1 MCTVIAH
8 NGPIRW
14 YDCWTRAQA
23 GWRFRDLEIPL
34 SWDSGIIRRRGCRES
49 TEWEDCDWP
58 DKTGEAEDLDLD
70 TSFKRVVFLRALF
83 SCCPYSAMLQPRG
96 RSRQVSNTA
105 LARQASEERRS
116 AQPDIL
122 TPIPV
127 IAACPP
133 SFIHSPSPSPPSSA
147 SMSPDYY
154 SLPASP
160 PPSLEDQV
168 HVAYALDDIHLAK
181 ILLLRLKGIEVTSDD
196 DPRIA
201 AVQDEDFDF
210 CFVPNGRLL
219 DDRDEKVIK
228 EMQTKELERLEERR
242 RFERLRNCERIWDD
256 QKRRLREERLAVFRQ
271 RERKWMEEED
281 RRRSVEQ
288 PQQRHEE
295 RHRVQKAALAEKAAQ
310 RTRARLVCYDNLP
323 TAPEKRLGQQF
334 VYDFM
339 IHSPPSRL
347 PNTPSLSYSRSHLR
361 GPIFDDSRSIP
372 FSAVLDS
379 MQGPLFPVSTEDLG
393 NGLSTSRSTSR
404 THSHA
409 DRRRK
414 SHLLETLLVEI
425 QWPEDDRRNRKGKEK
440 VHLRRSRPCLAC
452 SIASSPT
459 SPLSPATSASSS
471 LSRTSSWLSFAGS
484 PPSASTDPSTPP
496 TSPSPS
502 ISSSKSGWFK
512 SSQAPRPKSW
522 ISTSNILNPKDP
534 SLRHSCNPHCR
545 FTPVLPSESPL
556 PLNPTHSAPVSHD
569 GPRKNTGTVRAAEGA
584 GLLVRVSRFMEMAK
598 EFQHAYV
605 NLAISTS
612 PERESWA
619 ETGSRGRCKCGDSPA
634 SNPSMHNG
642 RLREPGYRV
651 SQCDVTAFLKVSIPE
666 SGSSSE
672 AGPGLDTTIASI
684 SEDTTLAPPPRYIPL
699 RQPLSSN
706 PPRTVLPDPLP
717 YRRVFKPLPMPIR
730 SPFRCHAL
738 SELHTTYPSVSDP
751 SSFINSSSS
760 NLFLHQG
767 PLTWRIRSVENPVYL
782 RLKALHNVIWKG
794 GMIWQGRGRDTAL
807 GGGRERVV
815 GVAYDGV
822 GRSSLSSEIIF

>member
-1 MCTVIAH
+1 
-8 NGPIRW
+8 
-14 YDCWTRAQA
+14 
-23 GWRFRDLEIPL
+23 
-34 SWDSGIIRRRGCRES
+34 
-49 TEWEDCDWP
+49 
-58 DKTGEAEDLDLD
+58 
-70 TSFKRVVFLRALF
+70 
-83 SCCPYSAMLQPRG
+83 MLLPRG

-105 LARQASEERRS
+105 IARQASEERRS
-116 AQPDIL
+116 AQPYIL
-122 TPIPV
+122 TPTPV
-127 IAACPP
+127 KAACPP
-133 SFIHSPSPSPPSSA
+133 SFIRSSSPSPPSSA

-154 SLPASP
+154 DLPASP

-196 DPRIA
+196 DPRID

-210 CFVPNGRLL
+210 CFVPNGRLM
-219 DDRDEKVIK
+219 DDRDEKAIK

-242 RFERLRNCERIWDD
+242 RFERLRTCERIWDD

-271 RERKWMEEED
+271 RERNWMEEED

-295 RHRVQKAALAEKAAQ
+295 RHRVQKAALAEKAVQ

-323 TAPEKRLGQQF
+323 AAPEKRLGQQF

-339 IHSPPSRL
+339 IQPPSRL
-347 PNTPSLSYSRSHLR
+347 PNTPSLSYSRPHLR

-379 MQGPLFPVSTEDLG
+379 MQGPLFPVSNEDLD
-393 NGLSTSRSTSR
+393 NGLSTSRSSSR
-404 THSHA
+404 TCSQPG
-409 DRRRK
+409 RRRK
-414 SHLLETLLVEI
+414 CQLLETLLVEI
-425 QWPEDDRRNRKGKEK
+425 QWPEEDRRNRKGKEK
-440 VHLRRSRPCLAC
+440 AHLRRSLPCLAC
-452 SIASSPT
+452 SIASPT
-459 SPLSPATSASSS
+459 SPLSPASSASSS
-471 LSRTSSWLSFAGS
+471 ISRTSSWLSFAGS
-484 PPSASTDPSTPP
+484 SPSASTDPLTPP
-496 TSPSPS
+496 TSPAPS
-502 ISSSKSGWFK
+502 MSSSKSGWFK
-512 SSQAPRPKSW
+512 SSVAPRPKSW
-522 ISTSNILNPKDP
+522 ITTSNLLNARDP

-556 PLNPTHSAPVSHD
+556 PLNPTHSAPLSYD
-569 GPRKNTGTVRAAEGA
+569 GRRRSTGTVRAAKEGA
-584 GLLVRVSRFMEMAK
+584 GLFVRVSRFVEMAK
-598 EFQHAYV
+598 EFQQTYV
-605 NLAISTS
+605 NLAISNS
-612 PERESWA
+612 PERGSWG
-619 ETGSRGRCKCGDSPA
+619 ETDSREKRKRGDVPNS
-634 SNPSMHNG
+634 SMHNG

-651 SQCDVTAFLKVSIPE
+651 SQCDVTAFLNVSIPE
-666 SGSSSE
+666 AGSSSE
-672 AGPGLDTTIASI
+672 AGPELDTTTAST
-684 SEDTTLAPPPRYIPL
+684 SQDTSSLPPPPRYIPL
-699 RQPLSSN
+699 RPPPSSN
-706 PPRTVLPDPLP
+706 PPRTILPDQLP

-751 SSFINSSSS
+751 SSFINSSSY
-760 NLFLHQG
+760 NFFLHHG

-822 GRSSLSSEIIF
+822 GRSTLSCEIFF

>member
-1 MCTVIAH
+1 MCTVGH
-8 NGPIRW
+8 TGHTRW
-14 YDCWTRAQA
+14 HDCWLRPPA
-23 GWRFRDLEIPL
+23 GWRFRDLEIAL
-34 SWDSGIIRRRGCRES
+34 GWESGIIRRRGCRES
-49 TEWEDCDWP
+49 TEWEGCDWP
-58 DKTGEAEDLDLD
+58 DKTGEPEDLDLD

-105 LARQASEERRS
+105 LARQASEERRT
-116 AQPDIL
+116 AQPCIL

-127 IAACPP
+127 KTPCPP
-133 SFIHSPSPSPPSSA
+133 SFIHSASPSPPSSA

-160 PPSLEDQV
+160 PPTLEDQV

-210 CFVPNGRLL
+210 CFVPNGGLM
-219 DDRDEKVIK
+219 DDRDEKAIK

-242 RFERLRNCERIWDD
+242 RFERLRTCERIWDD

-281 RRRSVEQ
+281 RRRSVEH

-295 RHRVQKAALAEKAAQ
+295 RHRVQKAAFAERAAQ

-323 TAPEKRLGQQF
+323 TAPEKRPGQQF
-334 VYDFM
+334 VYDVMF
-339 IHSPPSRL
+339 HSPSSRV
-347 PNTPSLSYSRSHLR
+347 PNTPSLSYSRSHLC

-372 FSAVLDS
+372 FSAVLAS
-379 MQGPLFPVSTEDLG
+379 MQGPLFPVSTEDLD
-393 NGLSTSRSTSR
+393 NRLSTSRSTSR
-404 THSHA
+404 THSHTG
-409 DRRRK
+409 RRRK
-414 SHLLETLLVEI
+414 SQLLETLLVEI

-440 VHLRRSRPCLAC
+440 AHLRRSPPCLAC

-459 SPLSPATSASSS
+459 SPLSPAHSASSS

-484 PPSASTDPSTPP
+484 SPSTSTDPSTPP
-496 TSPSPS
+496 TSPTPS
-502 ISSSKSGWFK
+502 ISSPKSGWFK
-512 SSQAPRPKSW
+512 SSRAPRPKSW
-522 ISTSNILNPKDP
+522 ISTSNLLNPRDS

-545 FTPVLPSESPL
+545 FTPVSSSESPL
-556 PLNPTHSAPVSHD
+556 PLNPTHSVPIPHD
-569 GPRKNTGTVRAAEGA
+569 GHRRSTGTIRAAEGA

-598 EFQHAYV
+598 EFQHTYV
-605 NLAISTS
+605 NLAISNS
-612 PERESWA
+612 PERESRGK
-619 ETGSRGRCKCGDSPA
+619 TGSRERCKCGDLPEP
-634 SNPSMHNG
+634 NPSMHNS
-642 RLREPGYRV
+642 RLKEPGYRV
-651 SQCDVTAFLKVSIPE
+651 SQCDVTAFLSVSIPE
-666 SGSSSE
+666 VGSSSE
-672 AGPGLDTTIASI
+672 AGQGLDTTIASI
-684 SEDTTLAPPPRYIPL
+684 STLAPPPRYIPL

-706 PPRTVLPDPLP
+706 PPRTILPDPLP

-760 NLFLHQG
+760 NPFLHHG

-782 RLKALHNVIWKG
+782 RLKALHNVVWKS
-794 GMIWQGRGRDTAL
+794 GMVWQGRGRDTAL